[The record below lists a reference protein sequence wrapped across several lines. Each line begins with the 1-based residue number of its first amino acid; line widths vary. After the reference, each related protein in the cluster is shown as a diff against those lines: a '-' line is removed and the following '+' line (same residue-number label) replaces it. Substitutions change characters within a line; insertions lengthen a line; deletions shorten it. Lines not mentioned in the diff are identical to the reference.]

1 MDGKAR
7 FRSRTDTNLDTKMEE
22 PTLEAAD
29 FDIDF
34 GVTESERTMIL
45 GKYGGVD
52 DDTFDDMEFSI
63 SNSGRST
70 PISNSGRNTE
80 TGNVTMSE
88 RSMNTIGTTGSI
100 DSSIS
105 ASIMDST
112 RSVPGKKSREKEQ
125 AAASKA
131 QATTQNSTSTDHQP
145 FQPLLPLPEHP
156 RRRSAPRAIP
166 RAAAQIVPPQQSA
179 LGSQPNSAG
188 SSGSAFL
195 NNILNHNMQ
204 MSHTPPTHISTSYE
218 VSHFGKRARSG
229 VSLRKLKKCMEFNHE
244 TRLCISSLTT
254 SFFFSL

>member
-1 MDGKAR
+1 M
-7 FRSRTDTNLDTKMEE
+7 DTNLDTKMEE

-88 RSMNTIGTTGSI
+88 RSMNTIGTIGSI

-112 RSVPGKKSREKEQ
+112 RSVPGNKSREKEPP
-125 AAASKA
+125 AASQT
-131 QATTQNSTSTDHQP
+131 QATTQNSSSTDQQP

-156 RRRSAPRAIP
+156 RRSAPRAIP
-166 RAAAQIVPPQQSA
+166 RAAAAAQIVPPQQSA

-218 VSHFGKRARSG
+218 VSHFGKRRRSG
-229 VSLRKLKKCMEFNHE
+229 VSLRKLKKSMESI
-244 TRLCISSLTT
+244 TRQGYV
-254 SFFFSL
+254 FHR